1 MRINESKNQS
11 EVVILLRQH
20 MEQTGRSQV
29 FIAKALGVSNGV
41 VSQMLA
47 RTYKGDVE
55 GVEDKIR
62 QYLETEAD
70 RAENMRLPQIPVVHT
85 SAFIEISNSIQMAV
99 QKKALISV
107 TGKPGIGKT
116 TAIREYVRTHSSS
129 ILIEVHR
136 GYSSRDLFGDLCEA
150 LSLPIKGTL
159 HAQLKRVVEKLD
171 GSGRLIVVDQAE
183 YLPTMA
189 LDMLRS
195 VRDFAGVPIV
205 LVGLPVLNEIVQG
218 DKRNFAQFSRRMR
231 MRRRVGN
238 LTEKDEGMIIRAYIP
253 DASHDVI
260 EAIRKYGGENAGV
273 LVELIDWVLDLL
285 RLNKDKI
292 ALSPETVATAAEYA
306 GLA

>member
-1 MRINESKNQS
+1 YLSGTYAGNIPATE
-11 EVVILLRQH
+11 
-20 MEQTGRSQV
+20 
-29 FIAKALGVSNGV
+29 AKI
-41 VSQMLA
+41 
-47 RTYKGDVE
+47 VE
-55 GVEDKIR
+55 
-62 QYLETEAD
+62 YLETEAD
-70 RAENMRLPQIPVVHT
+70 RSENMRLPQIPVVHT

-116 TAIREYVRTHSSS
+116 TAIKEYVKTHASA

-136 GYSSRDLFGDLCEA
+136 GYNSRDLFGDLCEA
-150 LSLPIKGTL
+150 LSLPVKGTL
-159 HAQLKRVVEKLD
+159 HAHLKRVVEKLD

-183 YLPTMA
+183 YLPVMA

-231 MRRRVGN
+231 MRRRIGD
-238 LTEKDEGMIIRAYIP
+238 LTEKDEGMIIRAYLPEAAP
-253 DASHDVI
+253 DVV
-260 EAIRKYGGENAGV
+260 EAIRKFGGENAGV
-273 LVELIDWVLDLL
+273 LVELIDWVLDLC
-285 RLNKDKI
+285 RLNKGKLT
-292 ALSPETVATAAEYA
+292 LSPEAVATAAEYA